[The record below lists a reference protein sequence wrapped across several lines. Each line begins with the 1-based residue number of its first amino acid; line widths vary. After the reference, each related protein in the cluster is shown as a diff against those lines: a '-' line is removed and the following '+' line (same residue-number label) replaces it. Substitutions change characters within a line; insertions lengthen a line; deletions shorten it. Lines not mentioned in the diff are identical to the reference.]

1 MINGTSNILNT
12 YTGAATSSSSS
23 TSSSGNILGKDDF
36 MKMMMAQLQNQDPL
50 NPMDDSQFSA
60 QLAQFSSL
68 EQLQNLNDQMSQS
81 IDANYLLTQSINNT
95 LTSTLIGKDVKLS
108 GGNITNSGQDSI
120 PLGYNIT
127 GNPNTV
133 SVNIYDE
140 NGTLVRTIDSAPS
153 SSGENKLSWDFAD
166 NDGNRLPDGN
176 YTFEVDAKDSSGESL
191 DTSLFKYGKIDGVKF
206 TENGTV
212 LLVGGVEYSLS
223 EISEILNPTST
234 STEGGGN

>member
-1 MINGTSNILNT
+1 MIDGTSNILNT
-12 YTGAATSSSSS
+12 YTGAAASSSASN
-23 TSSSGNILGKDDF
+23 SSGSQILGKDDF
-36 MKMMMAQLQNQDPL
+36 MKMMMAQLQHQDPL

-81 IDANYLLTQSINNT
+81 INANYLLTQSINNT
-95 LTSTLIGKDVKLS
+95 LTSTLIGKDVKLT
-108 GGNITNSGQDSI
+108 GENITNNGQDSI

-127 GNPNTV
+127 GNPNSVT
-133 SVNIYDE
+133 VNIYDE
-140 NGTLVRTIDSAPS
+140 NGTLVRTIEDVPNN
-153 SSGENKLSWDFAD
+153 SGDNKLSWDFTD
-166 NDGNRLPDGN
+166 NDGNRLPEGS

-212 LLVGGVEYSLS
+212 LLVGNVQYSLS
-223 EISEILNPTST
+223 EISEILNPT
-234 STEGGGN
+234 TEGGDSNG

>member
-1 MINGTSNILNT
+1 MIDGTGNILNT
-12 YTGAATSSSSS
+12 YTGAATSTSLSS
-23 TSSSGNILGKDDF
+23 TSSNKSVLGKDDF
-36 MKMMMAQLQNQDPL
+36 MKLMMEQLQHQDPL

-108 GGNITNSGQDSI
+108 GENLTNNGQNNVNM
-120 PLGYNIT
+120 GYNIT
-127 GNPNTV
+127 GSPASVN
-133 SVNIYDE
+133 VNIYDE
-140 NGTLVRTIDSAPS
+140 NGALVRTIENAPS
-153 SSGENKLSWDFAD
+153 NSGDNKLSWDFTD
-166 NDGNRLPDGN
+166 NDGNRLPEGN

-191 DTSLFKYGKIDGVKF
+191 DTSLFKYGTIGGVKF

-212 LLVGGVEYSLS
+212 LLVGNVEYSIS
-223 EISEILNPTST
+223 EISEILNPTN
-234 STEGGGN
+234 EGGDN